1 LVSNR
6 STDAGLR
13 RFAAICADRATYG
26 VDDTGPDSVVA
37 SDGAGPAGTGDV
49 AVAVLPDVWVGS
61 EEADSGALASAPL
74 GDVVPVLSVLGV
86 SADVVAAPGVVAG
99 AAAVVVV
106 VEAEEFDAD
115 ESVVSVVLA
124 AAAGVVAAT
133 VAPALD
139 RDAGS
144 VVVPV
149 AVVLGVAGDAAVEVA
164 GASPGAEAGA
174 STGAEAG
181 ASTGAEAGASTGAE
195 AGARLAGPSGVL
207 VEAPCAVV
215 VVGAVVLSR
224 VTGIDAELVAV
235 VFGGVTR
242 AVVVAAREPDVEAGE
257 FAAVGD
263 ADPVVGTP
271 AGSDG
276 AD

>member
-1 LVSNR
+1 MVSNR

-37 SDGAGPAGTGDV
+37 SDGAGPAGTADV

-61 EEADSGALASAPL
+61 EEADSGALASASL
-74 GDVVPVLSVLGV
+74 GPVGPVLSVLGV
-86 SADVVAAPGVVAG
+86 SADVVAAPGVVVG

-106 VEAEEFDAD
+106 VEAEEFDAG
-115 ESVVSVVLA
+115 EVVVSVVLA

-133 VAPALD
+133 VAPVLD
-139 RDAGS
+139 TDAGS

-164 GASPGAEAGA
+164 GASA
-174 STGAEAG
+174 
-181 ASTGAEAGASTGAE
+181 GAEAGASTGAE

-207 VEAPCAVV
+207 VEAPGAVV
-215 VVGAVVLSR
+215 AVVLSR
-224 VTGIDAELVAV
+224 VTGIDAEPVAV
-235 VFGGVTR
+235 VLGGVTR
-242 AVVVAAREPDVEAGE
+242 AIVVAAGEPDVEAGE
-257 FAAVGD
+257 LAAVAD
-263 ADPVVGTP
+263 PDPVVGTA
-271 AGSDG
+271 AGSEG

>member
-1 LVSNR
+1 MVSNR

-164 GASPGAEAGA
+164 GASA
-174 STGAEAG
+174 
-181 ASTGAEAGASTGAE
+181 GAEAGASTGAE

-207 VEAPCAVV
+207 VEAPGAVV

-271 AGSDG
+271 AGSEG

>member
-164 GASPGAEAGA
+164 GAS
-174 STGAEAG
+174 TGAEAG